1 MSKKPLMSSSNDKHP
16 YLVTR
21 KWADGT
27 LAFWRKK
34 PQSYS
39 PSAIEYYENTLK
51 EWKDRENNMAALNDT
66 PL

>member
-1 MSKKPLMSSSNDKHP
+1 MKQPLKSSSNDKHP

-27 LAFWRKK
+27 LAFWRGKTI
-34 PQSYS
+34 YS
-39 PSAIEYYENTLK
+39 EKAIEYYESKLK
-51 EWKDRENNMAALNDT
+51 EWKDKENNMAALKDN